1 MLYKRLKGQLNF
13 IGLLL
18 VIIFILILGAFL
30 YNYYLT
36 GEINARQDEL
46 INLSSAIAPYSDYAA
61 DYIGGRVVGS
71 EIPTIAQCELCLF
84 LANKIPRNDELGHY
98 AAVVLQHEEFHK
110 SLLEEDRVGAMGAS
124 QRLNRALQ
132 RYNGYLVSVLGQM
145 QRLRTQVISV
155 VALPGL
161 FLVMAIFIFLYI
173 RLLKLM
179 QARVINPLK
188 GTLDILAT
196 HNLAG
201 FCEEDEPKA
210 ILNATQRVARYI
222 TADDFR
228 KKIYSFWNSV
238 STEEQLIKGSIELLG
253 GSQLVSGAA
262 FYQFKKES
270 KELDLVS
277 SYAFPKEGK
286 KKILYGEG
294 PIGEAANTGRYII
307 IEKPKLEINLG
318 FGSVEPAFL
327 GCFPIGISQLFGV
340 LALTSTEESTLE
352 EMEDMEILAS
362 QIAIVLD
369 RIHQLE
375 FLRQLTEELKAST
388 KNLNKE
394 LLYKDSILN
403 SSADGIAILS
413 SEGIIKLFSKGAE
426 EITGFTAEE
435 AVGSNCCD
443 IFRHLDESLNQ
454 MCNTELCANYF
465 INTQQASISGKELY
479 ISNKSGQ
486 RVPVL
491 FSAAPLYNDE
501 GKIIEILQ
509 IFKDVTELKKTLA
522 QLEEASRS
530 KTEFLSTMSHELRTP
545 LNAVLGFAELLEL
558 ENIGPLNEKQKKY
571 TTNILTAGKH
581 LLSLIND
588 LLDISKIESGKM
600 KWELEPVDIPQLFGG
615 TISLL
620 REKATQSQLTISLE
634 IEEGYQNFI
643 GDERKMKQILFNLVN
658 NAIKFTPSG
667 GKVGIEVSRSEK
679 GMSISVWDTGIGIPE
694 NKRESVFEPFFRVDD
709 MTVKGQQ
716 GTGLGLPLVKKMVEL
731 PGGQIW
737 LEEGEAGGTV
747 IKVYLPDGKKETHN

>member
-18 VIIFILILGAFL
+18 AVMFILILGAFL

-36 GEINARQDEL
+36 NEINARQDEL
-46 INLSSAIAPYSDYAA
+46 VNLSSAIAPYSDYAA
-61 DYIGGRVVGS
+61 DYIGGRVAAG
-71 EIPTIAQCELCLF
+71 EIPTIAHCELGLF
-84 LANKIPRNDELGHY
+84 LAGKTPRNDELGYY
-98 AAVVLQHEEFHK
+98 AAVILQHEEFHK
-110 SLLEEDRVGAMGAS
+110 FLAEENRVGVMGAS
-124 QRLNRALQ
+124 QRLNKALN
-132 RYNGYLVSVLGQM
+132 RYNGYLVSLLGQM
-145 QRLRTQVISV
+145 QKLRAQVITA

-161 FLVMAIFIFLYI
+161 FFIMAIFIFLYI

-179 QARVINPLK
+179 QVKVINPLK
-188 GTLDILAT
+188 GSLEILSA

-201 FCEEDEPKA
+201 ACEEDEPRA
-210 ILNATQRVARYI
+210 ILNAAQKVTRYI

-228 KKIYSFWNSV
+228 KKIYAFWNSV

-253 GSQLVSGAA
+253 GSQLVSGVA
-262 FYQFKKES
+262 FYRFSNENKQ
-270 KELDLVS
+270 LDLVS

-286 KKILYGEG
+286 KQILYGEG

-307 IEKPKLEINLG
+307 VERPGLEINLG
-318 FGSVEPAFL
+318 FGTVEPAFL

-340 LALTSTEESTLE
+340 LVLASTEDSTLE
-352 EMEDMEILAS
+352 EMEDMDILAS

-375 FLRQLTEELKAST
+375 FLKQLTEELKAST
-388 KNLNKE
+388 NSLNKE

-443 IFRHLDESLNQ
+443 IFKHLDENLNE
-454 MCNTELCANYF
+454 MCSTELCANYF
-465 INTQQASISGKELY
+465 INTRQTSISGKELY

-486 RVPVL
+486 KIPVL

-509 IFKDVTELKKTLA
+509 IFKDVTELKKTLV

-558 ENIGPLNEKQKKY
+558 EN
-571 TTNILTAGKH
+571 
-581 LLSLIND
+581 
-588 LLDISKIESGKM
+588 
-600 KWELEPVDIPQLFGG
+600 
-615 TISLL
+615 
-620 REKATQSQLTISLE
+620 
-634 IEEGYQNFI
+634 
-643 GDERKMKQILFNLVN
+643 
-658 NAIKFTPSG
+658 
-667 GKVGIEVSRSEK
+667 
-679 GMSISVWDTGIGIPE
+679 
-694 NKRESVFEPFFRVDD
+694 
-709 MTVKGQQ
+709 
-716 GTGLGLPLVKKMVEL
+716 
-731 PGGQIW
+731 
-737 LEEGEAGGTV
+737 
-747 IKVYLPDGKKETHN
+747 